1 MLHLGSSVLLSGVNA
16 FHEPQECGAWGEGS
30 RPGQH
35 RAAHPAIP
43 ARHQLAHR
51 AAPWSFMA
59 LRGQDLS
66 PGTLSVC
73 PGSWHS
79 PAWHR
84 QLLFLRRLGCIPS
97 IARSISGAKRSSWV
111 GGVRGWFI
119 FFMYVM
125 KLMGLEGGREG
136 ETAGDNWKRE
146 KAGRAGGREGLVQRE
161 GSVLQC
167 SLPMVCSW
175 IRSQEGLGLVY
186 SWGLLR
192 SLEGFAFV

>member
-1 MLHLGSSVLLSGVNA
+1 MGTGVYNSFCSSVYSFPSSLSGTADVRMLHLGSSVLLSGVNA

-30 RPGQH
+30 RPGQQGAGSAQH

-59 LRGQDLS
+59 LRGQDLP

-84 QLLFLRRLGCIPS
+84 QLLFLRRPGCIPS

-111 GGVRGWFI
+111 GGVRGWG
-119 FFMYVM
+119 FF
-125 KLMGLEGGREG
+125 LCLCDETHGFGGRE
-136 ETAGDNWKRE
+136 R
-146 KAGRAGGREGLVQRE
+146 GRN
-161 GSVLQC
+161 
-167 SLPMVCSW
+167 
-175 IRSQEGLGLVY
+175 
-186 SWGLLR
+186 SWGQ
-192 SLEGFAFV
+192 LEERKSRESWWS